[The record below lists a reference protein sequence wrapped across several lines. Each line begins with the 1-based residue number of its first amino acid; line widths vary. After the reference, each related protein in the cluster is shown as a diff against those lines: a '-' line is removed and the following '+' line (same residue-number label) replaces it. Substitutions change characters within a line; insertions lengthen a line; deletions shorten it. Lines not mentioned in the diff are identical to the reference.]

1 MKLYDVLDVLRDSFL
16 KTAGFAIAV
25 SSMIFSVIPNE
36 FDALQR

>member
-16 KTAGFAIAV
+16 KIAGFAISD
-25 SSMIFSVIPNE
+25 SSMIFSVMPKE